1 LPTILPPSRRAPKKS
16 SLARKTF
23 DVTFNTA
30 LVVSALILTFIVLMR
45 EQQYAFEPPDRM
57 SQAFEQTVQPPLD
70 PAGER
75 MVIPPST

>member
-45 EQQYAFEPPDRM
+45 EQQYAFEPPERM
-57 SQAFEQTVQPPLD
+57 ARAFEQTVQPPAD

-75 MVIPPST
+75 PLIPPSN